1 MKSGKI
7 ASQCARKILKLL
19 LILWCSILLQFL
31 ISFGPVLPVS
41 LHSAVNSCFFYVK
54 QMTKYSFYDLADAA
68 TGMYAEL
75 MQRYHCSDYES
86 PPCAEKPA
94 TLFLIML
101 HVR

>member
-1 MKSGKI
+1 M
-7 ASQCARKILKLL
+7 
-19 LILWCSILLQFL
+19 QFL

-41 LHSAVNSCFFYVK
+41 LHSAVNSCFFFFFFFVK

-94 TLFLIML
+94 TLFHIIL
-101 HVR
+101 HVH